1 MLFRFIKNPF
11 AKNSPL
17 NNFEK
22 EIWTR
27 AIKSIAIKRESD
39 VFGKRKRLKLLFFS
53 QRCFEKVMFLLWPQ
67 DFYDSCHLVPCHCFR
82 IQMITTQWSHQWLMV
97 GESAAEYFKVLL
109 GDPSSHGGCSV
120 VPFLVFSVH
129 MAHISRLDM
138 SSASSDIAAWSVKD
152 LACPPAQHYL
162 SFIGV

>member
-1 MLFRFIKNPF
+1 MRRKYEHELSKALLLKENLMYLENG
-11 AKNSPL
+11 KGL
-17 NNFEK
+17 NYY
-22 EIWTR
+22 
-27 AIKSIAIKRESD
+27 
-39 VFGKRKRLKLLFFS
+39 FFS